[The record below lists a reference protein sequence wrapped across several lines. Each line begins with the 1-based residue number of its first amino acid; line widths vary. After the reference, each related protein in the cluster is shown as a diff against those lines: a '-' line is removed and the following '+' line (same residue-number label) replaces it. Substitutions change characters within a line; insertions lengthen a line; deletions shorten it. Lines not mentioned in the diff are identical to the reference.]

1 MPTQAESLEVLEK
14 ADVAPAQALPVE
26 IEDHDVCVTL
36 TLRLKVQTESYPWLN
51 AAAVEVNQ
59 TWNFCNERA
68 ATVLGNL
75 GRWLAGF
82 DLCNETAGSTQYM
95 KQIGADT
102 IQRVCTEYA
111 ARRNAVRKQR
121 LRWRVSRGARRSLG
135 WVPFKAARRFTAVA
149 RQGQKR

>member
-26 IEDHDVCVTL
+26 IEAHAVCVTL

-75 GRWLAGF
+75 GRWVSGF
-82 DLCNETAGSTQYM
+82 DLCYETAGT
-95 KQIGADT
+95 
-102 IQRVCTEYA
+102 
-111 ARRNAVRKQR
+111 
-121 LRWRVSRGARRSLG
+121 
-135 WVPFKAARRFTAVA
+135 
-149 RQGQKR
+149 